1 MKQGCYKT
9 SIAELLFSL
18 IDVTNK
24 LLQQEDQPLK
34 LPQNIPRDA
43 LGLVGYVG
51 KI

>member
-9 SIAELLFSL
+9 NIAELLFGL
-18 IDVTNK
+18 MAVTNK

-34 LPQNIPRDA
+34 LPQNLPKNA
-43 LGLVGYVG
+43 LGLVVYVS